1 MLGSHGDV
9 GLELADPPAARLLE
23 LEQARDSR
31 VEGPVEGGG
40 GGDAQLV
47 LLSGAFRD
55 DPRVTSASADA
66 TLEAGGGMG
75 ASL

>member
-9 GLELADPPAARLLE
+9 GFELADPPTARLLE
-23 LEQARDSR
+23 LEQARDSC
-31 VEGPVEGGG
+31 VEGPVEVGG

-47 LLSGAFRD
+47 LLSGASRD
-55 DPRVTSASADA
+55 DPRVTSASAGA